1 MSENFNELIN
11 SLKNVYV
18 KHEEDT
24 IEINPEFIYMTIPAE
39 YVCIYN
45 KILVLLSQYGI
56 DMLNDCQAGCTNKNK
71 SIINCF
77 NMFNAA
83 VAARKLG
90 LTKEAETI
98 IKYISGQLKIISNGE
113 INVPNITF
121 PVDEHG
127 YLHAIVS
134 CEENPKFI
142 IDAETGLLW
151 QESISNLNE
160 VYVLDEEDIESEE

>member
-45 KILVLLSQYGI
+45 KILVLFSQYGI

-134 CEENPKFI
+134 CEENPKFT